1 MAKKISD
8 YLKMRG
14 IATDIKIAD
23 IEINLYQVRTEN
35 VNTDQ
40 AELMHEMKLAGTNFQ
55 PILVCKSE
63 SETGYKYDLIYGQRR
78 LNAADELKWETIS
91 AQIIDEVVPV
101 HIGKAISYM
110 ENSHLRTPD
119 SDLRSLIKS
128 YRDDGYTQKRIHEEL
143 GIKKRDIQL
152 VFWEE
157 MLTPNVKKAA
167 EETGVG
173 VQVARQLQEKTEIN
187 GEVQEEK
194 VIELLNAVKT
204 MGDGAR
210 KQVVKAVGE
219 DASLD
224 AKQAVNVAK
233 ENMTNVDYKIT
244 LSKDEDA
251 GLTKHA
257 EDGKKSNEA
266 AILDI
271 VVERLNEEELI

>member
-167 EETGVG
+167 EETGVR

>member
-35 VNTDQ
+35 VTTDQ
-40 AELMHEMKLAGTNFQ
+40 PELMHEMKLAGTNFQ

-244 LSKDEDA
+244 LSKDEDS
-251 GLTKHA
+251 GLSKHA